1 MIESFREQLKIAEA
15 YFENGLPYWC
25 DVFSRPMDEEFEKY
39 LKSNGH
45 NVQYL
50 ILELFDSVYIPD
62 GCPLSKVEQTAKER
76 AKLRATINYDKLGQ
90 TWTKYP

>member
-1 MIESFREQLKIAEA
+1 MIESFIEQQKIAGA

-25 DVFSRPMDEEFEKY
+25 DFFSRPNDKEFEKY

-50 ILELFDSVYIPD
+50 ILELFDPVYIPH
-62 GCPLSKVEQTAKER
+62 GCNLSRVEQTAKER
-76 AKLRATINYDKLGQ
+76 AKLRQEGVCENKL
-90 TWTKYP
+90 PILL